1 MSPKPLQ
8 KQSEAE
14 IPIERR
20 EERSERLLRRR
31 RRHSREVHGREK
43 NGDKE
48 SQRITKEQKRKTQL
62 RFSSGN
68 LRVQSSFGET
78 LLSIETVAGISE
90 AQATFMLQP
99 FHHSP
104 QLCQTKANRL
114 RLRHYCLVF
123 VRCAQYVSVNAI
135 KMQFKVKGYLY
146 ALITLITLIAFHRWL
161 DAALLS
167 SWRAS
172 ESSPCGSPSCDQI
185 DSIR

>member
-1 MSPKPLQ
+1 MSPRPLQ

-114 RLRHYCLVF
+114 RLRHYWLGICEMCSICF
-123 VRCAQYVSVNAI
+123 GKCYKNAI
-135 KMQFKVKGYLY
+135 Q
-146 ALITLITLIAFHRWL
+146 R
-161 DAALLS
+161 LS
-167 SWRAS
+167 LCVDYVDYVECFSQMAGR
-172 ESSPCGSPSCDQI
+172 SSPQQLEGLGEFTLWLTFLRSN
-185 DSIR
+185 R

>member
-1 MSPKPLQ
+1 METKDDKGTKEKDP
-8 KQSEAE
+8 AE
-14 IPIERR
+14 IQQWEPSSSKQFWRDFALAIEP
-20 EERSERLLRRR
+20 
-31 RRHSREVHGREK
+31 
-43 NGDKE
+43 
-48 SQRITKEQKRKTQL
+48 
-62 RFSSGN
+62 
-68 LRVQSSFGET
+68 
-78 LLSIETVAGISE
+78 VAGISE

-135 KMQFKVKGYLY
+135 KMQFKCYLY